1 MVINDLQSVTLKNKQ
16 TQFESLRLQTKSKV
30 GFHLKNLTKPNLVQ
44 NLGEGRVS
52 WFHQGGP
59 GLCIWRALCTRWRTS
74 WLSNQVMMRSEENR
88 DSKEFSTPVG
98 LHLAL
103 PWFHHLCELLSESLA
118 LGPMA
123 AHNGLS
129 LPRRWGHTDSLCIC
143 QPFLKPWRNIPPS
156 CLMFCSDK
164 I

>member
-1 MVINDLQSVTLKNKQ
+1 MVINDLQFVTLKNKQ
-16 TQFESLRLQTKSKV
+16 TQFESLRLQTKSTI
-30 GFHLKNLTKPNLVQ
+30 GFHLNNVIKPNLVQ

-52 WFHQGGP
+52 WFHLGGSGP
-59 GLCIWRALCTRWRTS
+59 CIWRALCTRWRTS
-74 WLSNQVMMRSEENR
+74 WLSNQVMMSRG
-88 DSKEFSTPVG
+88 SKEFSAPLG

-103 PWFHHLCELLSESLA
+103 PWFHHLLCELLSESLA
-118 LGPMA
+118 LGTMA
-123 AHNGLS
+123 AHDGLS
-129 LPRRWGHTDSLCIC
+129 LPRCWGHSDSLCMC